1 MGLNTTLS
9 LEKMD
14 ISSQGGKLGVI
25 LKGEMKGVLFHKSHE
40 KKYFILCPLG
50 FCS

>member
-1 MGLNTTLS
+1 
-9 LEKMD
+9 MD

-25 LKGEMKGVLFHKSHE
+25 LKGEWKEYCFIRTMKR